1 MDDQTYH
8 ALEQY
13 LDGIIT
19 VQKAHLQGNSN
30 PRIQNLE
37 DQLKNPQFVGTLHY
51 LLRQWGLNLKKIG
64 VNATRQKLHIKSDM
78 WPDVLQNLI
87 YENSLDEIKAYYTNV
102 PGNWTSTIVV
112 HYDDLDKALD
122 LIDEYTNIISSG
134 YEVDIDALPLEN

>member
-1 MDDQTYH
+1 
-8 ALEQY
+8 
-13 LDGIIT
+13 
-19 VQKAHLQGNSN
+19 
-30 PRIQNLE
+30 
-37 DQLKNPQFVGTLHY
+37 
-51 LLRQWGLNLKKIG
+51 
-64 VNATRQKLHIKSDM
+64 M